1 MDKKSAKISAEER
14 RWRAED
20 DAETLARYQAIV
32 EDKNRLRE
40 ATKVAKQKATDLQRR
55 ANAMSKVA
63 KKGNK

>member
-1 MDKKSAKISAEER
+1 MVKKSVEISADEK
-14 RWRAED
+14 RWRAEE
-20 DAETLARYQAIV
+20 DAETLARYQSIV